1 MQTVVAACTFHKQ
14 TVGMLLLIELTCLN
28 LQIWSLIMKIKK
40 FRVVTS
46 QGSIKNAYL
55 EYPEA
60 EGWVDLF
67 TSQLHLYHHSEHK
80 GEVMFL
86 LFLLFLAPQT
96 QEKWYEFSTPS
107 FYRGTASTF
116 MLLGILPHTF
126 SFITTSHR
134 LSLLFLTLLTSIHR
148 KAQMHFYKT
157 TSSII

>member
-1 MQTVVAACTFHKQ
+1 
-14 TVGMLLLIELTCLN
+14 
-28 LQIWSLIMKIKK
+28 MKIKK

-86 LFLLFLAPQT
+86 LFLLFLAP
-96 QEKWYEFSTPS
+96 
-107 FYRGTASTF
+107 
-116 MLLGILPHTF
+116 
-126 SFITTSHR
+126 
-134 LSLLFLTLLTSIHR
+134 
-148 KAQMHFYKT
+148 
-157 TSSII
+157 